1 MTSTQSF
8 IFLFHQLK
16 SIGPKLV
23 PFAKTACVYF
33 VAGLN
38 QPSILHASLKCLP
51 IICLCFFIG
60 MQGVSLRSEHHYN
73 RHVLLGMVFSCLG
86 DALMVWKPR
95 LFIHSMVA
103 FGIAQVIYVKAFGFR
118 PFSIKTGLVCSIY
131 GSLLFWLLYPQLRG
145 IMLISVAIYFV
156 LIMAMCWR
164 AITRLQ
170 IDKLWKWNNMCACGG
185 ALLFAISDSFIA
197 FDKFY
202 APIIYRNGLIMTTY
216 YLAQLGIAMST
227 CKHNINDVV
236 LNLHP
241 ENCKKSCLKEY
252 KKD

>member
-1 MTSTQSF
+1 MLYCF
-8 IFLFHQLK
+8 FCPQLK

-33 VAGLN
+33 VAGLEH
-38 QPSILHASLKCLP
+38 PSFFTAVLKCLP
-51 IICLCFFIG
+51 IICLCFFIA
-60 MQGVSLRSEHHYN
+60 MQGVSLRAEHRYN
-73 RHVLLGMVFSCLG
+73 RHVFIGMIFSCLG

-95 LFIHSMVA
+95 LFVHSLLAFAVAQMVYFRA
-103 FGIAQVIYVKAFGFR
+103 FGMR
-118 PFSIKTGLVCSIY
+118 PFSPKIGIICGTY
-131 GSLLFWLLYPQLRG
+131 GALFYLLLYPQLKG
-145 IMLISVAIYFV
+145 IMVVCGAVYSA

-170 IDKLWKWNNMCACGG
+170 IDELWKWNNMCACGG
-185 ALLFAISDSFIA
+185 AILFAISDTLIA

-202 APIIYRNGLIMTTY
+202 APIIYRRGLIMTTY
-216 YLAQLGIAMST
+216 YLGQLGIAMST

-241 ENCKKSCLKEY
+241 EACKKGCMKEY
-252 KKD
+252 KKE

>member
-1 MTSTQSF
+1 
-8 IFLFHQLK
+8 
-16 SIGPKLV
+16 
-23 PFAKTACVYF
+23 
-33 VAGLN
+33 
-38 QPSILHASLKCLP
+38 
-51 IICLCFFIG
+51 
-60 MQGVSLRSEHHYN
+60 MQGVSLRSEHRYN
-73 RHVLLGMVFSCLG
+73 RHVLLGMMFSCLG

-95 LFIHSMVA
+95 LFIHSVVA
-103 FGIAQVIYVKAFGFR
+103 FGIAQIIYVRAFGMR
-118 PFSIKTGLVCSIY
+118 PWSIKTCLVCSIY
-131 GSLLFWLLYPQLRG
+131 GLLCFWMLYPQIKG
-145 IMLISVAIYFV
+145 IMVICVAIYTF
-156 LIMAMCWR
+156 LITVMLWR

-185 ALLFAISDSFIA
+185 ALLFAISDTLIA

-202 APIIYRNGLIMTTY
+202 APIMYRKGLIMTTY

-241 ENCKKSCLKEY
+241 DVCKKNCLKEY